1 MAPHGI
7 AFAPPT
13 RPAPAEPVSSGLL
26 TLQKALLACGIAAPL
41 LYAAMLIY
49 VPTRWAA
56 YSSASQTVS
65 ELSAIGAPTR
75 ALWVPLGLLYTV
87 LLVAFGLGIWMSAFG
102 KRPLRVVGGLLA
114 TCGVLGLFWPPMHL
128 RGAEVT
134 LTDTLHIV
142 WTAVSI
148 LLTLIAMGFAAAA
161 LGKRFRLYSIATMV
175 LLVAFGAVAGVAGP
189 RIQANLPTPW
199 VGVWQR
205 LNIGVWMLWL
215 IVLAVVLF
223 RRSAAGVSTGGE
235 VP

>member
-1 MAPHGI
+1 
-7 AFAPPT
+7 
-13 RPAPAEPVSSGLL
+13 
-26 TLQKALLACGIAAPL
+26 LLACGIAAPL
-41 LYAAMLIY
+41 LYVAMLIY
-49 VPTRWAA
+49 VPTQWEA
-56 YSSASQTVS
+56 YNSASQTVS

-102 KRPLRVVGGLLA
+102 KRPLRVVGGSLA

-128 RGAEVT
+128 RGAEVS

-142 WTAVSI
+142 WT
-148 LLTLIAMGFAAAA
+148 LLAMGFAAAA
-161 LGKRFRLYSIATMV
+161 FGKRFRIYSIATMA

-223 RRSAAGVSTGGE
+223 RRSAAHVSTGGE